1 MSALPPLPPP
11 PGSEPPPVE
20 PGPTEAPDER
30 RATAPVV
37 LAIVV
42 TVAVGVGVVGLVSWA
57 RDGGSCP
64 AGAFESTRFGYCAV
78 APAGWVSAA
87 ATPDGS
93 PLDRFL
99 VQDASGT
106 ITVTVVPLEQGQ
118 DLARFEQFVRGY
130 AEEAG
135 GRTGAASSLEVDGAE
150 GVAFDVTLEGPDST
164 LRSREVL
171 LVRDGMAWR
180 ITLADEEIGFGASV
194 RQLGSML
201 DSWRFT

>member
-1 MSALPPLPPP
+1 VPALPPLPPP
-11 PGSEPPPVE
+11 PGAEPPPAESGTAEV
-20 PGPTEAPDER
+20 TDER
-30 RATAPVV
+30 RSAAPVV
-37 LAIVV
+37 LAILV
-42 TVAVGVGVVGLVSWA
+42 TVAVGIGIVALVSWA
-57 RDGGSCP
+57 RDDGSCP

-93 PLDRFL
+93 SLDRFL

-106 ITVTVVPLEQGQ
+106 ITVTAVPLEQGQ

-130 AEEAG
+130 AEDAG
-135 GRTGAASSLEVDGAE
+135 GRTGASSSLEVDGAE

-180 ITLADEEIGFGASV
+180 ITLADEEVGFGASV
-194 RQLGSML
+194 RQLESML